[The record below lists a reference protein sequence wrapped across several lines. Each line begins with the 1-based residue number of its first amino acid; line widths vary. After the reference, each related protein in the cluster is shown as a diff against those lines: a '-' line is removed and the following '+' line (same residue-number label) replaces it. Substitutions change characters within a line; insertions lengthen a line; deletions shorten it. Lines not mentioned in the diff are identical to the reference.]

1 MYMQKMDG
9 MNYAPVAT
17 GKVDVVVQEGAF
29 KFAVIGLDHGHV
41 FAMTNGLLE
50 AGATLTS
57 VYDADKGKVEAFL
70 VRYPQAV
77 GVASIES
84 ILQDKEVQ
92 LVVSAILPY
101 LRCDLGLKVMEAG
114 KDFFADKPGM
124 LTKEDVQRV
133 RLACERTKRKYFIYF
148 GERIHVEGAVYTEK
162 LIQSGALGKVLSV
175 VILAPH
181 RLNAPSRPSWFF
193 NPRENGSI
201 LVDIGSHQIEQFLS
215 FAGAES
221 ARVVHSCKANY
232 SNSDHPEF
240 CDYGD
245 ANLVADNGATCYFR
259 VDWFTPDGLGA
270 WGDGR
275 VFVIGTKGTVEIRK
289 YIDVAQSK
297 AGDHVYFVDKEG
309 EHKIEATGKVGFEF
323 FGKLILDCLDRTEL
337 AIQQKHTLLAMD
349 LAIEADEMAEV
360 IATATC

>member
-1 MYMQKMDG
+1 MQKMDG
-9 MNYAPVAT
+9 MNYAPVST
-17 GKVDVVVQEGAF
+17 GKVEVVVQEGVF

-57 VYDADKGKVEAFL
+57 VYDPNAGKVADFL
-70 VRYPQAV
+70 ARYPQAQ
-77 GVASIES
+77 GVDSMET
-84 ILQDKEVQ
+84 ILEDPEVK
-92 LVVSAILPY
+92 LVVSAILPC
-101 LRCDLGLKVMEAG
+101 LRCDLGLRVMEAG
-114 KDFFADKPGM
+114 KDFFVDKPGM
-124 LTKEDVQRV
+124 LTQEEVQKV
-133 RLACERTKRKYFIYF
+133 RQACNRTGQKYFIYF

-162 LIQSGALGKVLSV
+162 LIRSGALGRVLSV

-215 FAGAES
+215 FAGARS

-232 SNSDHPEF
+232 NNQGNPLF
-240 CDYGD
+240 FDYGD
-245 ANLVADNGATCYFR
+245 VNLVADNGATCYFR
-259 VDWFTPDGLGA
+259 VDWFTPDGLKA

-275 VFVIGTKGTVEIRK
+275 VFVIGTEGTVEIRK
-289 YIDVAQSK
+289 YLDVAQSSE
-297 AGDHVYFVDKEG
+297 GDHVYFVDKEG

-323 FGKLILDCLDRTEL
+323 FGKMILDCLNRTDL
-337 AIQQKHTLLAMD
+337 AIGQEHTLLAMD
-349 LAIEADEMAEV
+349 LAIEADRMAEV
-360 IATATC
+360 IAAGTC